1 MTKKEKI
8 GLIENEIKRLKEL
21 LEVSDDLLTI
31 NTKILRYELIK
42 NKLEEEEKND

>member
-8 GLIENEIKRLKEL
+8 KLIKKEIKRLKKQ
-21 LEVSDDLLTI
+21 LETTDDILTI

-42 NKLEEEEKND
+42 DKIEESE

>member
-1 MTKKEKI
+1 MKEKI
-8 GLIENEIKRLKEL
+8 ELIDKEIKRLKEL

-42 NKLEEEEKND
+42 SKLEEDENND

>member
-8 GLIENEIKRLKEL
+8 ELIEKEIKRLKKQ
-21 LEVSDDLLTI
+21 LETSDDILTI

-42 NKLEEEEKND
+42 DKLEEEI

>member
-8 GLIENEIKRLKEL
+8 KLIKKEIKRLKKQ
-21 LEVSDDLLTI
+21 LETTDDILTI

-42 NKLEEEEKND
+42 NKLEEEI

>member
-8 GLIENEIKRLKEL
+8 KLIKKEIKRLKEK
-21 LEVSDDLLTI
+21 LETTDDILTI

-42 NKLEEEEKND
+42 NKLEEEI

>member
-1 MTKKEKI
+1 MTNKEKI
-8 GLIENEIKRLKEL
+8 ELIEKEIKRLKEK
-21 LEVSDDLLTI
+21 LETTDDILTI

>member
-1 MTKKEKI
+1 MTNKEKI
-8 GLIENEIKRLKEL
+8 ELIEKEIKRLKEL

-42 NKLEEEEKND
+42 SKLEEDENND

>member
-1 MTKKEKI
+1 MTNKEKI
-8 GLIENEIKRLKEL
+8 ELIDKEIEKLKEL

-42 NKLEEEEKND
+42 NKLEEEENND